1 MTSVKEMLLK
11 GAKFLETHK
20 WHRGSMFKDKNKKTC
35 SINEACS
42 YCALGAIAKAN
53 NIPDVKQVYSS
64 LNYFI
69 VSPDLIWKFNDRKA
83 RDKREVVRFLR
94 RLAKQL

>member
-20 WHRGSMFKDKNKKTC
+20 WCRGSMFKDKNKEDCTIDK
-35 SINEACS
+35 AYS

-53 NIPDVKQVYSS
+53 NISDGEQVYKK
-64 LNYFI
+64 
-69 VSPDLIWKFNDRKA
+69 VSPTLIWKFNDLTA